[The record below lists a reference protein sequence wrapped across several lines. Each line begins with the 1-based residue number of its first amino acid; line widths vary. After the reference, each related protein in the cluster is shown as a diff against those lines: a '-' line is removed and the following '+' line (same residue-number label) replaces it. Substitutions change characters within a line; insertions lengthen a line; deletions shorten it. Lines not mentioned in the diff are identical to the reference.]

1 MDSNKKPVTGAEERL
16 QTIIEGLDIV
26 AEDFLEKGKFI
37 LSELMETTKIYR
49 DDTPNIR
56 TENLNRANKLADVAL
71 DYLAQAQS
79 VLVNLKIRE
88 GKQGGYNG

>member
-16 QTIIEGLDIV
+16 QAVIEELDIV

-37 LSELMETTKIYR
+37 LSELTKTTTISR
-49 DDTPNIR
+49 NDTPNIR

-88 GKQGGYNG
+88 GRQGGCNG